1 MDDITI
7 VVDLNNQGVNNLKH
21 LQSLQYVDQV
31 NFVFITDK
39 KRYELPIEINELNGK
54 VKKEKTGLD
63 GIVFHVCG
71 TETLH
76 ESAIAYIKN
85 FYQHN
90 NTNVEIPY
98 SIRSIFVQEN
108 ANGVEK
114 KETIAS
120 HLLEDEEKHFLEL
133 LSVEPED
140 NKKIKLTFA
149 HHLPLGLEYQI
160 RAVAD
165 KGKVLKCTLI
175 SNEMGIET
183 ISFIVEEP
191 IPLALYRVGP
201 KGEAEKMPYSCS
213 WTSKGVEWLKC
224 SGDKLLYG
232 GKDNI
237 INIELFAL
245 SKLQELLLAII
256 KKYYF
261 AVEYDSDIKVIRAY
275 LRSRET
281 GATGSLVLI
290 NGETSKDTLDNIKK
304 ENSEAKIY
312 HIAQN
317 ATEYGS
323 HDHKLYSL
331 LAEKVYIPDNKKATM
346 SLSEGSITELCPV
359 ERQQSPSNENNNYQF
374 PFDAVNMQEF
384 NSLYQGIISSKVIID
399 SRIES
404 RIKTDL

>member
-21 LQSLQYVDQV
+21 LQSLQHVEQV

-39 KRYELPIEINELNGK
+39 KRYELPVEINELNGK
-54 VKKEKTGLD
+54 VQRETTGLE

-76 ESAIAYIKN
+76 EFAIAYIRD
-85 FYQHN
+85 FYKHN
-90 NTNVEIPY
+90 NINVQIPH
-98 SIRSIFVQEN
+98 SIRSIFVKEN
-108 ANGVEK
+108 ENTKTEENVI
-114 KETIAS
+114 TTSPAS
-120 HLLEDEEKHFLEL
+120 QIPKDEELHFLEL
-133 LSVEPED
+133 LSVEPVEPMESER
-140 NKKIKLTFA
+140 NKKVATPLCGGLGVAPPLGDGNCESNFLAKTKKINLTFA
-149 HHLPLGLEYQI
+149 HNLPSGLDYQI

-165 KGKVLKCTLI
+165 KGTVLKCTP
-175 SNEMGIET
+175 SYDTGIKT
-183 ISFIVEEP
+183 ISFIVEKP
-191 IPLALYRVGP
+191 IPFALYKVSP

-224 SGDKLLYG
+224 CGDMLLYG
-232 GKDNI
+232 GKDNV
-237 INIELFAL
+237 INIELFTL

-281 GATGSLVLI
+281 GTTGSLVLV
-290 NGETSKDTLDNIKK
+290 NGETSKVTLDMIKK
-304 ENSEAKIY
+304 ENPEAKIY
-312 HIAQN
+312 QISPN

-331 LAEKVYIPDNKKATM
+331 LAEKVYT
-346 SLSEGSITELCPV
+346 
-359 ERQQSPSNENNNYQF
+359 QNENERF
-374 PFDAVNMQEF
+374 PFDSVLMQEF
-384 NSLYQGIISSKVIID
+384 NSLYQGILSSKIVIL
-399 SRIES
+399 
-404 RIKTDL
+404 K